1 MHLGHW
7 CPFYY
12 YFYINSYMFL
22 NIYIHLILKTNYW
35 FLFVNLLIIL
45 MHAFRSLV
53 SILLLL
59 FLHSFL
65 HFFKY
70 THSFYSK
77 DKLLIFIHNLLI
89 ILMYA
94 FRSMVSILLKQF
106 LTFILTFKKKISK
119 FICTV
124 LIISLSPSYIN
135 VLKHG
140 CIHSKPE
147 FHVSIIKEERL
158 QYVLI

>member
-1 MHLGHW
+1 M
-7 CPFYY
+7 Y
-12 YFYINSYMFL
+12 
-22 NIYIHLILKTNYW
+22 
-35 FLFVNLLIIL
+35 
-45 MHAFRSLV
+45 AFRSMV

-70 THSFYSK
+70 IHSFYST

-94 FRSMVSILLKQF
+94 FRSMVSILLTQF

-119 FICTV
+119 FICNV

-140 CIHSKPE
+140 
-147 FHVSIIKEERL
+147 
-158 QYVLI
+158 